1 MVRRCGHSER
11 YPHKDVIC
19 DRLVRWAL
27 NASEKLRATV
37 THLETGADLVT
48 IVVHNESDVRDLP
61 VGGYNR
67 LDFENDLARVGEG
80 ALATLC
86 SYSDIGD

>member
-1 MVRRCGHSER
+1 
-11 YPHKDVIC
+11 
-19 DRLVRWAL
+19 
-27 NASEKLRATV
+27 
-37 THLETGADLVT
+37 LETGADLVT